1 MSKKCGSMQMSGGR
15 SRGRSQRRQRGR
27 NQRGG
32 VGNAASGD
40 YSDGASYVLSKY
52 GDGNQQWDRTFV
64 QGSQWGNQLT
74 TIDGSQPS
82 SPLSFYNSQKGGRG
96 RGRGRGRSQRRQR
109 QQQQQ
114 QQQQQQLQQSR
125 SQRRQ
130 RGQSRSKKGGFFG
143 AVLQDALVPFGLFA
157 AQNSYAKRTRKH
169 RK

>member
-15 SRGRSQRRQRGR
+15 TRGRRQRRQRGR

-82 SPLSFYNSQKGGRG
+82 SPLSFYNSQKGGR
-96 RGRGRGRSQRRQR
+96 RRGRSQRRQR
-109 QQQQQ
+109 QQQ

-157 AQNSYAKRTRKH
+157 AQNAYAKRTRKH